1 MTASLRTAV
10 EIIGAWAELS
20 NTLDVEPVDDPS
32 ITVVRDARLHLR
44 AEADNSW

>member
-1 MTASLRTAV
+1 MKASLRTAV
-10 EIIGAWAELS
+10 EIIGAWAELWS
-20 NTLDVEPVDDPS
+20 TLDVEPAADGS